1 MNAIEKI
8 RKLMKFNNLNQKQLA
23 LNIGMS
29 PITISRL
36 LSGKRKLTIGY
47 ALKISNYFKVSL
59 DWLLDEEN

>member
-23 LNIGMS
+23 LNIGMN

-36 LSGKRKLTIGY
+36 LSGKRKLTIEY
-47 ALKISNYFKVSL
+47 ALKISNYFEVSL
-59 DWLLDEEN
+59 DWLLDEKD